1 MDTLRVGII
10 GAGGIAQAHGT
21 AWKANAGRG
30 EIVAVA
36 DISPT
41 RANYIADNYSN
52 GARIYDSI
60 DALLADPKIDAVDVC
75 LPHHLHTSAII
86 DSAKAGKAILCEK
99 PLCTSL
105 EDARL
110 IEAAINENGV
120 IFMMA
125 HNQLFQPSM
134 LEARRLLTAGTLGR
148 PFLFRSIEVFQHQS
162 MGGGIVPAHMKD
174 GESPWAWRADLSKMG
189 GGEVLDT
196 GWHGSYR
203 LLALAGDDRP
213 VEVTAMM
220 ENFFVKSM
228 AAEDTGSLQVRFES
242 GAIGQMLTSWAFSTV
257 DALHFEVAAEH
268 GSIAGNDNKIV
279 HQLHRWPNATVRP
292 VTPAHTFS
300 SEVTHFLD
308 IIQNG
313 VDSLATFRHGA
324 RVLQL
329 TKAAYRASEE
339 KRTMILPEDP
349 TSDPIPAE

>member
-1 MDTLRVGII
+1 MDTLRVGIV
-10 GAGGIAQAHGT
+10 GAGGIAAQHGI

-30 EIVAVA
+30 EIVAIA
-36 DISPT
+36 DLSAT
-41 RANYIADNYSN
+41 RANYLADKYSN

-60 DALLADPKIDAVDVC
+60 DALLADPNVDVVDVC

-86 DSAKAGKAILCEK
+86 AAAKAGKAILCEK

-120 IFMMA
+120 VFMMA
-125 HNQLFQPSM
+125 HNQLFQPSLM
-134 LEARRLLTAGTLGR
+134 EALRLLRAGTLGSSYIY
-148 PFLFRSIEVFQHQS
+148 RSIEVFQHQS
-162 MGGGIVPAHMKD
+162 MGARHVPAHMRD
-174 GESPWAWRADLSKMG
+174 GESPWEWRADISKMG

-220 ENFFVKSM
+220 NTFFVKDM
-228 AAEDTGSLQVRFES
+228 TAEDTGSLQVRFES
-242 GAIGQMLTSWAFSTV
+242 GAIGQMLTSWAFNTV
-257 DALHFEVAAEH
+257 DALHFEAAAEH
-268 GSIAGNDNKIV
+268 GSVAGNDNKIV
-279 HQLHRWPNATVRP
+279 HQLHRWPAASERP

-300 SEVTHFLD
+300 AEVTHFLD
-308 IIQNG
+308 VVQDGI
-313 VDSLATFRHGA
+313 DSRATFRHGA

-349 TSDPIPAE
+349 TADPVPAE